1 MVTYKKLLLLLLTFF
16 LLSVNYGQ
24 NLTVKN
30 RWNIKASYSAY
41 KTFRKD
47 FPFIYIGNVD
57 EMELVWAKKSNIRVE
72 LNYGILNCLEVGVYG
87 GFMNY
92 EGYKLY
98 FDDNDSLID
107 LDFPDFYAPTF
118 GINVNFHILPLFVKN
133 EKCRWELYITA
144 KYGGCY
150 LLHWGEASYGVP
162 LPADDPFADPNL
174 HKYRHEYGVGIG
186 GGVYF
191 WNFFGMYFETS
202 FGQYSYWPDI
212 VSDHF
217 CCRYGIEFKF

>member
-1 MVTYKKLLLLLLTFF
+1 MTNSRKKLLFLIALLFP
-16 LLSVNYGQ
+16 LSVYCQ
-24 NLTVKN
+24 QYSVKN
-30 RWNIKASYSAY
+30 RWNIKASFSAY

-47 FPFIYIGNVD
+47 LPFMYIGNVD
-57 EMELVWAKKSNIRVE
+57 EMELVWAKKSNVRVE

-92 EGYKLY
+92 QGYLFCY
-98 FDDNDSLID
+98 DDNENLVDIK
-107 LDFPDFYAPTF
+107 FPQCYVPTF
-118 GINVNFHILPLFVKN
+118 GVNVNFHILPLFVKN
-133 EKCRWELYITA
+133 KKCRWELYIMA

-150 LLHWGEASYGVP
+150 LIQWEDPYGIP
-162 LPADDPFADPNL
+162 LPDDDPFAEPNL
-174 HKYRHEYGVGIG
+174 KKYRHEYGVGIG

-212 VSDHF
+212 LSDNF